1 MKNHFVVGKYS
12 KHMVNENENLLTKH
26 CEIHNLLITNTMF
39 KVASD
44 LVKKIF
50 FQNSEKFGNILLKMT
65 LFI

>member
-50 FQNSEKFGNILLKMT
+50 FKIVKNLVTFLLKMT